1 MFASLRPGAKRGLER
16 GPVPAGKEAGTE
28 FDTGMGGW
36 VEEAAVC
43 CLIQGLAQRG
53 FRSEK
58 RKPQER
64 EGTMR
69 PELRANLNLSSL
81 IPLDSQEEEKQERV
95 RVSPLNPTLK
105 SHPDMF
111 GPLFWNLPTRSA
123 FFATWRG
130 G

>member
-36 VEEAAVC
+36 VEEAAGC

-81 IPLDSQEEEKQERV
+81 SSLWTLRRKRNKREFE
-95 RVSPLNPTLK
+95 SPL
-105 SHPDMF
+105 
-111 GPLFWNLPTRSA
+111 
-123 FFATWRG
+123 
-130 G
+130 